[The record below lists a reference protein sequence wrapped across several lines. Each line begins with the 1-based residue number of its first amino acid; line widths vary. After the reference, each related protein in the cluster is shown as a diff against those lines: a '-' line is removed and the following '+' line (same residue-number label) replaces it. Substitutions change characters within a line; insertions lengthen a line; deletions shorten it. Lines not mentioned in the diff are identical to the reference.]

1 MQVMEH
7 LSHLFWFVTN
17 SSKITWFLSIYACK
31 CLRGIWIVPSSMCFS
46 FWFTLEGSGTWT
58 GWSLKVSSNPI
69 PSKKADNFKSSF
81 EIVFWNTIYANTSL
95 KKKTLPLS
103 FYLTNNCWIINEN
116 HDIFLLLYNIKRFIS
131 RSCPFLFEAFTNTFQ
146 NTIGGNFQISIF
158 QRASSKS
165 QMHLEFSIC
174 AYKWGSFT
182 ERYDWKSWCII
193 FLTSFRFASI
203 KPQKHG
209 ANDNNLDTPRFVCC
223 LKISLIHGYVFISR
237 WHNMFSEM
245 CHLSCLFHFFFFL
258 EEIRNTFACPKHLA
272 TMIYLL
278 ELSFFFLPYS
288 ERSDLRFC
296 QKAQWQSQS

>member
-1 MQVMEH
+1 MEH
-7 LSHLFWFVTN
+7 NICKH
-17 SSKITWFLSIYACK
+17 IT
-31 CLRGIWIVPSSMCFS
+31 
-46 FWFTLEGSGTWT
+46 E
-58 GWSLKVSSNPI
+58 
-69 PSKKADNFKSSF
+69 
-81 EIVFWNTIYANTSL
+81 
-95 KKKTLPLS
+95 KKTLPLS

-278 ELSFFFLPYS
+278 ELSFFFFPYS